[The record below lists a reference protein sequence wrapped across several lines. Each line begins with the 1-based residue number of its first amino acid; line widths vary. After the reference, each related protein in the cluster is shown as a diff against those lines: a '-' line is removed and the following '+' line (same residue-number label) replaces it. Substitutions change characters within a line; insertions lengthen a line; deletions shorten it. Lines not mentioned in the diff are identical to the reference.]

1 MVMGENRLIV
11 EEDFVIAS
19 EEMNPPPPSPKPLLM
34 KINSIVSI
42 NSCKSYNRLPSQP
55 LTLSILRLDASFFY
69 VEVSKNA
76 SVGELK
82 HAVEAIFSH
91 MPQKISW
98 PLVWGQF
105 CLCYEGHR
113 LVVETDYL
121 RDYGIHDGDQLRFI
135 RHVSNISSSRR
146 KRSKKRVMNLKQ
158 HRRSTSP
165 LSEYQQI
172 EHSDEDDIDI
182 ENGKIQHC
190 SEEEECIENN
200 RLTTSLFG
208 GFLPYSQVIDVRR
221 ARIESRNCPSFIA
234 RGVLESISNIRKVL
248 CFGKR
253 WHYSPKDAWRDY

>member
-1 MVMGENRLIV
+1 MKQLG
-11 EEDFVIAS
+11 S
-19 EEMNPPPPSPKPLLM
+19 E
-34 KINSIVSI
+34 
-42 NSCKSYNRLPSQP
+42 
-55 LTLSILRLDASFFY
+55 LTEFSKN

-135 RHVSNISSSRR
+135 RHISNISSSRR
-146 KRSKKRVMNLKQ
+146 KRSKKRVANLKQ

-165 LSEYQQI
+165 LNEYQQI

-190 SEEEECIENN
+190 NEEEESIGSN
-200 RLTTSLFG
+200 RLTKSLFG
-208 GFLPYSQVIDVRR
+208 GLLPYSQVVDVRR
-221 ARIESRNCPSFIA
+221 ARFERRNCPSLIA
-234 RGVLESISNIRKVL
+234 RGILESISNIRKVL
-248 CFGKR
+248 CTGKR
-253 WHYSPKDAWRDY
+253 WHYSPKDTWREY